1 MPMIYY
7 SASERGF
14 FTDEI
19 HGDNLPADVV
29 EITDAEY
36 RTLLDGQS
44 EGQIIASNDSGR
56 PLLAQRPEPTPD
68 DLAAAARARRDA
80 LLNDLDTVVSNPLRW
95 ASFDADQQA
104 ALAAY
109 RQALLDVPQQA
120 DFPDRIDWP
129 DTPAFID

>member
-1 MPMIYY
+1 MTNIYY

-19 HGDNLPADVV
+19 HGDKLPADVV

-44 EGQIIASNDSGR
+44 EGQIIASDASGR

-68 DLAAAARARRDA
+68 DLAAAARSRRDA
-80 LLNDLDTVVSNPLRW
+80 LLNDLDAIVSNPLRW
-95 ASFDADQQA
+95 SEFSDDQRA
-104 ALAAY
+104 AFSGY
-109 RQALLDVPQQA
+109 RKALLDVTSQPG
-120 DFPDRIDWP
+120 FPEAVEWP
-129 DTPAFID
+129 DVPDFA